1 MNEQLLQLQSKVSG
15 IFYNP
20 VIHLK
25 DQIKSAIDLISNQN
39 DHVDELTKLQASMEE
54 LELLEDL
61 PYADVNRIKGFNKI
75 KTRILKLIKEL
86 LQKVS

>member
-15 IFYNP
+15 ILYNP
-20 VIHLK
+20 IIHLK
-25 DQIKSAIDLISNQN
+25 DQIKVAIDIISKQN
-39 DHVDELTKLQASMEE
+39 DHGDELIKLQAAMEE

-61 PYADVNRIKGFNKI
+61 PHGDVNRVKGFNKI
-75 KTRILKLIKEL
+75 KTRVLKLIKEL